1 MSERERGERKRE
13 PERDRERKGRSER
26 DREKGKGRQREHTHR
41 RALSLCRYTDDLS
54 SYIPIRPR
62 LALGVDVM
70 RKSNTRGGP

>member
-1 MSERERGERKRE
+1 MRERESQRETEREREGVRE
-13 PERDRERKGRSER
+13 TERKGREER
-26 DREKGKGRQREHTHR
+26 ENTHR